1 MKIKE
6 IQFKESSSK
15 RVYDNYMNRIQK
27 TVRSLPKIDQKE
39 VLLEFNSHI
48 YEGLARKNQES
59 EIDRLLDVIDK
70 LGDPEE
76 VLQPLIADKKLEQAT
91 RTFNPVHLFKA
102 LILNITNGISYIIF
116 FILYLS
122 LFGFVFLIYAKI
134 TNPEEVGLFFE
145 NEQFLVLGKIN
156 PEYLANT
163 TYKEVLGNWFIP
175 VMICSILLFYLLI
188 TLLLK
193 FKRSINKN

>member
-15 RVYDNYMNRIQK
+15 RVYENYMNRIKK
-27 TVRSLPKIDQKE
+27 TVRTLSSNDQKE

-48 YEGLARKNQES
+48 YEGLSRKNHEK
-59 EIDRLLDVIDK
+59 EIDRLLDVLDK

-76 VLQPLIADKKLEQAT
+76 VLKPLIADKKLEQAT
-91 RTFNPVHLFKA
+91 KTFNPVHLFKA
-102 LILNITNGISYIIF
+102 LALNITNGISYVIF

-122 LFGFVFLIYAKI
+122 LFGFVFLIFAKI
-134 TNPEEVGLFFE
+134 TNSKGVGLFFE
-145 NEQFLVLGKIN
+145 NNRFLALGKIN
-156 PEYLANT
+156 QEYLESTAYN
-163 TYKEVLGNWFIP
+163 EVLGNWFIP
-175 VMICSILLFYLLI
+175 AMLLSIFLFYLLI